1 MKRALALVLIGTLV
15 LAACNRQ
22 SWDEKREEEAKARF
36 LGDKK

>member
-1 MKRALALVLIGTLV
+1 MKRAIVLVLIGSLL
-15 LAACNRQ
+15 LAGCNRQ